1 MGIAGSYWLEPWAEQ
16 LRQTFKVQDPADQV
30 RLLPDAMQTAPTE
43 ATEAVPVLAL
53 TKELLDLLPASLR
66 QLIAEAP
73 PPHADARVRALVPTR
88 LGGNMR
94 RDPQREQRF
103 DECLHEEALVGAE
116 RGGAEA
122 KAPLRPLQQSQ
133 AARPLRA
140 DERKISASRPSRI
153 RWRFSITALTV

>member
-1 MGIAGSYWLEPWAEQ
+1 VAIAGSYWLELWVEQ
-16 LRQTFKVQDPADQV
+16 LRQTFEVQDPADQV
-30 RLLPDAMQTAPTE
+30 CLLPDAMQTTPTE

-66 QLIAEAP
+66 QLIAESP

-88 LGGNMR
+88 LGGDMR
-94 RDPQREQRF
+94 RDPPREQRL

-122 KAPLRPLQQSQ
+122 KAPLRPLPPGQ
-133 AARPLRA
+133 AARRLRGRRA
-140 DERKISASRPSRI
+140 KISASRPSRI